1 MQQLE
6 CTSPII
12 TAVHL
17 YSKVINHTIRT
28 YTHTWHAVEPS
39 ISCTCIESLE
49 KGVVKEECDNT
60 QCTMWY

>member
-6 CTSPII
+6 CTSPNI

-17 YSKVINHTIRT
+17 YSKVINHTIRM

-39 ISCTCIESLE
+39 IRCIESLE

-60 QCTMWY
+60 QRKMWY